1 MKELVYALQLEDLS
15 HGIKVCELNNP
26 KRFEAAGLGIID
38 ASQIEYHGP
47 IGLYYIYSGDWNS
60 KNKKIIK
67 SIVPTTDIDVF
78 GEFYAMIKNIEQQ
91 ILDCKKI
98 KELENLVMSMNI
110 DRFRKFACLESTDK
124 YFNQYGLCGVVCDG
138 DKYIWCH
145 QDFPEGGDR
154 PNSYYTVRPF
164 DTIDELIEYVKRH
177 IKVDLSLRYTTETLH
192 IQYLCN
198 HPKYG
203 YCIVCSE
210 LIDGIWTDGY
220 YIFNG
225 DFLQRQC
232 DAR

>member
-1 MKELVYALQLEDLS
+1 MNVLYKGEKLKYIHNFHGESVLWITEPHQRNMELMKFVGGYPNEYCIF
-15 HGIKVCELNNP
+15 IK
-26 KRFEAAGLGIID
+26 
-38 ASQIEYHGP
+38 
-47 IGLYYIYSGDWNS
+47 
-60 KNKKIIK
+60 
-67 SIVPTTDIDVF
+67 DISDIT
-78 GEFYAMIKNIEQQ
+78 EIPM
-91 ILDCKKI
+91 LCKKI
-98 KELENLVMSMNI
+98 KELENLVMSLNI
-110 DRFRKFACLESTDK
+110 DRFRKFECLESTDK

-210 LIDGIWTDGY
+210 LINGIWTDGY

-225 DFLQRQC
+225 DSLQRQC